1 MITPEQEVELQEIA
15 ARMVAGTAS
24 PEEQATL
31 LKLSDL
37 KKKTVAERADKIEK
51 FVLAIKEHRV
61 HFNELA
67 EAFDKEQ
74 IAAWAQANGLMKPEA
89 ATRKPR
95 TTNKE
100 PALIQFELVTGGK
113 FPAAYR
119 LNQQGQLNEKFVTL
133 YLENPDKY
141 EKALRVYFTEEGK
154 KFFATKDG
162 ETHLASL
169 IKKIKAK
176 AEKVS
181 SGDKKSTPA
190 KKTPA
195 AKKTATK

>member
-24 PEEQATL
+24 PEEQATF
-31 LKLSDL
+31 LKLSEL
-37 KKKTVAERADKIEK
+37 KKKAVAERADKIEK
-51 FVLAIKEHRV
+51 FVLAIQQHGV

-74 IAAWAQANGLMKPEA
+74 IAGWAQANGLMKHEA

-100 PALIQFELVTGGK
+100 PALIQFELVNGGK

-119 LNQQGQLNEKFVTL
+119 LNQRGQLNEKFVTL

-141 EKALRVYFTEEGK
+141 EKALRVYFTEEGR

-181 SGDKKSTPA
+181 SGEKKSTPA
-190 KKTPA
+190 KKTAA